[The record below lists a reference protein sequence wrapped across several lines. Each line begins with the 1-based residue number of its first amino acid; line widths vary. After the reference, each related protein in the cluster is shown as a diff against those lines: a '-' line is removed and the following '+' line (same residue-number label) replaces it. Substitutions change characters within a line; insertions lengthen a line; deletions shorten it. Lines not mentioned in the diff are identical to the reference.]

1 MEQSDKPTPRD
12 SIEFKR
18 EISDI
23 RRTAGAR
30 LKEAREMCELK
41 LEQARKRLHL
51 NNAQDLRKIETGL
64 FTGEELP
71 LWLVVRAAKAYEVST
86 DWILGV
92 TDDWEVDAR
101 LTERDTGLFLI
112 EEIERGRMRDLKEM
126 AKLHR
131 QLMIIGDQTRTL
143 AKSVLNWVFRWENRE
158 LDKLEDVHFEM
169 LKDEFAELADI
180 ASKARASMDKLK
192 IPEIM
197 DILPHGTTGT
207 ASTNAS

>member
-1 MEQSDKPTPRD
+1 MEHPDNPTPRERD
-12 SIEFKR
+12 SIELKR

-51 NNAQDLRKIETGL
+51 NNAQDLRKIENAM
-64 FTGEELP
+64 EELP
-71 LWLVVRAAKAYEVST
+71 LWLVVRAAKVYEVST

-101 LTERDTGLFLI
+101 LTSRATGLFLT
-112 EEIERGRMRDLKEM
+112 EELERGRMRDLKEM
-126 AKLHR
+126 ARLHK
-131 QLMIIGDQTRTL
+131 QLLIIGDQTRTL

-169 LKDEFAELADI
+169 LKDEFTELADI

-197 DILPHGTTGT
+197 DIPPHDSVGQK
-207 ASTNAS
+207 

>member
-1 MEQSDKPTPRD
+1 MEQPDNSTPRERD
-12 SIEFKR
+12 SIELKR
-18 EISDI
+18 EIAGI
-23 RRTAGAR
+23 RLTAGAR

-41 LEQARKRLHL
+41 LEQARKRLDL
-51 NNAQDLRKIETGL
+51 NDAQDLRKIENAR
-64 FTGEELP
+64 EELP
-71 LWLVVRAAKAYEVST
+71 LWLVVRAAKVYEVST

-158 LDKLEDVHFEM
+158 MDKLEDVHFEM